1 MDVLGQLCVTRDAA
15 VYHLLGEA
23 GRTQRCSKVSQERR
37 SRWPQA
43 RWLGSPLTTCQPQT
57 DRGERKAFRS
67 SLVRILMLSLETR
80 EPSLG
85 RNPDSVRLAG
95 WYGTQGAQGGRA
107 PSEAEHPL
115 HQALG
120 QMPGVLERPL
130 LQPCPPHSTG
140 GGVGFPT
147 WHCHS
152 SSRHINRPSR
162 TKMKSP
168 GCLNGNERE
177 WCPFILEA
185 MGPLDPGP
193 SRCAPHRNP
202 RQLVGAPPP
211 GPSHPL
217 C

>member
-1 MDVLGQLCVTRDAA
+1 M
-15 VYHLLGEA
+15 
-23 GRTQRCSKVSQERR
+23 SQERR
-37 SRWPQA
+37 SRWSEA

-57 DRGERKAFRS
+57 DWGERKAFQS

-80 EPSLG
+80 EPLLG

-120 QMPGVLERPL
+120 QLPGVLERPL

-152 SSRHINRPSR
+152 SRSHINRPSR

-168 GCLNGNERE
+168 GCLNGNDKE

-193 SRCAPHRNP
+193 SRCAPHHNP
-202 RQLVGAPPP
+202 WQLVGAPPP